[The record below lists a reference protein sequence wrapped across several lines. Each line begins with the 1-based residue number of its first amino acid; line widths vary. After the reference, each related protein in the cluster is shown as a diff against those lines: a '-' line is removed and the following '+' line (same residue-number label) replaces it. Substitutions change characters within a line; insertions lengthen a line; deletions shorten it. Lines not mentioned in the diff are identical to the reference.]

1 MAYNYTNNSQM
12 FANEIDYNK
21 VVGTFP
27 VTYNDSIPFTPYP
40 SVSSSQTTY
49 TTTNT
54 NTYTTSYVPPEV
66 PSSQTTYTNTNTY
79 TTSYVPP
86 PAPSSQ
92 TTYTNTNSNTFTTSY
107 VPPQA
112 STSQRIY
119 TTTKRYT
126 TSSVPVESYQS
137 NYTIN
142 NYKTDNYI
150 DYGSTNNF
158 QATTNGNY
166 ISDFPKRN
174 THSGYQTSY
183 QTNVSN
189 NFISTTSKYP
199 IIKSSPKYETHT
211 FEASYNDDETFNL
224 NEPANIPNLRSS
236 LKNLKETMDAYL
248 Y

>member
-150 DYGSTNNF
+150 DYGSSNKF

-211 FEASYNDDETFNL
+211 FEDSYNDDETFNL

>member
-92 TTYTNTNSNTFTTSY
+92 TTYTNTNSNTYTTSY

-150 DYGSTNNF
+150 DYGSSNNF

>member
-49 TTTNT
+49 TT
-54 NTYTTSYVPPEV
+54 
-66 PSSQTTYTNTNTY
+66 TNTNTY

-150 DYGSTNNF
+150 DYGSSNNF

-189 NFISTTSKYP
+189 NF
-199 IIKSSPKYETHT
+199 
-211 FEASYNDDETFNL
+211 
-224 NEPANIPNLRSS
+224 
-236 LKNLKETMDAYL
+236 M
-248 Y
+248 

>member
-150 DYGSTNNF
+150 DYGSSNNF

-166 ISDFPKRN
+166 ISDFSKRN

-199 IIKSSPKYETHT
+199 IIKSSPKYETYT
-211 FEASYNDDETFNL
+211 FEASYNDDEAFNL

>member
-40 SVSSSQTTY
+40 SVSSSQNTY

-92 TTYTNTNSNTFTTSY
+92 TTYTNTNSNTYTTSY

-150 DYGSTNNF
+150 DYGSSNNF

-174 THSGYQTSY
+174 TSSGYQTSY

-211 FEASYNDDETFNL
+211 FEASYNDDETFNF

>member
-54 NTYTTSYVPPEV
+54 NTYTTSYVPPQA

-86 PAPSSQ
+86 
-92 TTYTNTNSNTFTTSY
+92 
-107 VPPQA
+107 QA
-112 STSQRIY
+112 STSQRIF

-126 TSSVPVESYQS
+126 TSSVPVESYPS

-150 DYGSTNNF
+150 DYGSSNNF

-166 ISDFPKRN
+166 ISDFPNRN
-174 THSGYQTSY
+174 TSSGFQTSY

-189 NFISTTSKYP
+189 NFMSTTSKYP

>member
-27 VTYNDSIPFTPYP
+27 VTYNDSILFTPYP
-40 SVSSSQTTY
+40 SVPSSQTTY

-92 TTYTNTNSNTFTTSY
+92 TTYTNTNSNTYTTSY

-150 DYGSTNNF
+150 DYGSSNNF

-189 NFISTTSKYP
+189 NFMSTTSKYP

>member
-40 SVSSSQTTY
+40 SVSSSQTTD

-92 TTYTNTNSNTFTTSY
+92 TIYTNTNSNTYTTSY

-150 DYGSTNNF
+150 DYGSSNNF

>member
-92 TTYTNTNSNTFTTSY
+92 TTYTNTNSNTFTTNY

-119 TTTKRYT
+119 TTTKKYT

-150 DYGSTNNF
+150 DYGSLNNF

-183 QTNVSN
+183 QMNVSN

>member
-40 SVSSSQTTY
+40 SVSSSQSTY
-49 TTTNT
+49 TTTNI
-54 NTYTTSYVPPEV
+54 NTYTTSYVPPEA

-92 TTYTNTNSNTFTTSY
+92 TTYTNTNSNTYTTSY

-150 DYGSTNNF
+150 DYGSSNNF

>member
-150 DYGSTNNF
+150 DYGSSNNF

>member
-54 NTYTTSYVPPEV
+54 NTYTTSYVPPPA

-86 PAPSSQ
+86 
-92 TTYTNTNSNTFTTSY
+92 
-107 VPPQA
+107 QA
-112 STSQRIY
+112 STSQRIF

-150 DYGSTNNF
+150 DYGSSNNF
-158 QATTNGNY
+158 QDTTNGNY

>member
-92 TTYTNTNSNTFTTSY
+92 TTYTNTNSNTYTTSY

-126 TSSVPVESYQS
+126 TSSVPIESYQS

-150 DYGSTNNF
+150 DYGSSNNF

-224 NEPANIPNLRSS
+224 NESANIPNLRSS

>member
-12 FANEIDYNK
+12 FVNEIDYNK

-150 DYGSTNNF
+150 DYGSSNNF

>member
-49 TTTNT
+49 TNTNT

-150 DYGSTNNF
+150 DYGSSNNF

-189 NFISTTSKYP
+189 NFMSTTSKYP

>member
-86 PAPSSQ
+86 
-92 TTYTNTNSNTFTTSY
+92 
-107 VPPQA
+107 QA

-150 DYGSTNNF
+150 DYGSSNNF

-189 NFISTTSKYP
+189 NFMSTTSKYP

>member
-92 TTYTNTNSNTFTTSY
+92 TTYTNTNTYTTSY

>member
-86 PAPSSQ
+86 
-92 TTYTNTNSNTFTTSY
+92 
-107 VPPQA
+107 QA

-150 DYGSTNNF
+150 DYGSSNNF

>member
-112 STSQRIY
+112 LTSQRIY

-150 DYGSTNNF
+150 DYGSSNNF

>member
-150 DYGSTNNF
+150 DYGSSNNF

-189 NFISTTSKYP
+189 NFMSTTSKYP

>member
-112 STSQRIY
+112 STSQRIF

-150 DYGSTNNF
+150 DYGSSNNF

-166 ISDFPKRN
+166 ISDFPNRN
-174 THSGYQTSY
+174 TSSGFQTSY

-189 NFISTTSKYP
+189 NFMSTTSKYP

>member
-79 TTSYVPP
+79 TTSYIPP

-150 DYGSTNNF
+150 DYGSSNNF

>member
-66 PSSQTTYTNTNTY
+66 PSSQTTYINTNTY

-150 DYGSTNNF
+150 DYGSSNNF

>member
-66 PSSQTTYTNTNTY
+66 PSSQTTYTNTNIY

-92 TTYTNTNSNTFTTSY
+92 TTYTNTNTYTTSY

-112 STSQRIY
+112 STSQRIF

-150 DYGSTNNF
+150 DYGSSNNF

-174 THSGYQTSY
+174 TSSGYQTSY

-189 NFISTTSKYP
+189 NFMSTTSKYP

>member
-54 NTYTTSYVPPEV
+54 NTYTTSYVPPET

-92 TTYTNTNSNTFTTSY
+92 TTYTNTNSNTYTTSY

-150 DYGSTNNF
+150 DYGSSNNF

>member
-54 NTYTTSYVPPEV
+54 NTYTTSYVPPQA

-86 PAPSSQ
+86 
-92 TTYTNTNSNTFTTSY
+92 
-107 VPPQA
+107 QA
-112 STSQRIY
+112 STSQRIF

-126 TSSVPVESYQS
+126 TSSVPVESYPS

-150 DYGSTNNF
+150 DYGSSNNF

-166 ISDFPKRN
+166 ISDFPNRN
-174 THSGYQTSY
+174 TSSGFQTSY

-189 NFISTTSKYP
+189 NFMSTTSKYP

-236 LKNLKETMDAYL
+236 IKNLKETMDAYL

>member
-86 PAPSSQ
+86 
-92 TTYTNTNSNTFTTSY
+92 
-107 VPPQA
+107 QA

-150 DYGSTNNF
+150 DYGSSNNF

-211 FEASYNDDETFNL
+211 FEASYNEDETFNL

>member
-66 PSSQTTYTNTNTY
+66 PSSQTTYTNTKTY

-92 TTYTNTNSNTFTTSY
+92 TTYTNTNSNTYTTSY

-150 DYGSTNNF
+150 DYGSSNNF

>member
-92 TTYTNTNSNTFTTSY
+92 TTYTNTNSNTYTTSY

-150 DYGSTNNF
+150 DYGSSNNF

-189 NFISTTSKYP
+189 NFMSTTSKYP

>member
-92 TTYTNTNSNTFTTSY
+92 ITYTNTNSNTYTTSY

-150 DYGSTNNF
+150 DYGSSNNF

>member
-92 TTYTNTNSNTFTTSY
+92 TTYTNTNSNTFTTNY

-150 DYGSTNNF
+150 DYGSSNNF

>member
-66 PSSQTTYTNTNTY
+66 PSSQTTYTNTNTF

-119 TTTKRYT
+119 TTTKKYT

-150 DYGSTNNF
+150 DYGSSNNF

-189 NFISTTSKYP
+189 NFISNTSKYP

-211 FEASYNDDETFNL
+211 FEAGYNDDETFNL